1 MSAAAISTD
10 SRAAAMKKAA
20 SEQTPFD
27 DEEVTTALTSLRMLL
42 GGTEAADSTTI
53 DWSKL
58 SDLIASRAHMT
69 HKDWTTTQES
79 ATTLA
84 SCLGGPE
91 DAVFSKLF
99 ERVLQGGGWDSAA
112 AAAAARSDDDDDD
125 DAQRPWVVLVTGLN
139 GIRKTTSVNSAWFQD
154 VLGQA
159 LGAQYSGPTAALP
172 AGSNSFFRQLDYM
185 LATLGCA
192 EFEKLYAVE
201 EVGAYARLKEAIFAR
216 YRTLAEMLGVLLVR
230 EAQQRRMNIMVET
243 SGRDVGM
250 YAYVEALFPSESYRK
265 LVVNFG
271 VNELSFAERSVDRR
285 MLSEMADGRAALA
298 TVASNPMALVNANA
312 GGPYGS
318 EVLAGVQADSQRVWT
333 QIVTGE
339 ADGVGATWLK
349 ASVAIEAAE
358 PPTPWRARAVDPA
371 GAVDPATDAFE
382 FEVRA

>member
-1 MSAAAISTD
+1 VL
-10 SRAAAMKKAA
+10 SR
-20 SEQTPFD
+20 SCD
-27 DEEVTTALTSLRMLL
+27 RALACS
-42 GGTEAADSTTI
+42 
-53 DWSKL
+53 
-58 SDLIASRAHMT
+58 
-69 HKDWTTTQES
+69 KDWTTTQES

-84 SCLGGPE
+84 SCLDGPE

-285 MLSEMADGRAALA
+285 MRIRGRHSILRTPSVLPSDTLLAAGWPDAHPEADGSSRASAVSEMADGRAALA